1 MEKKEKVVFKEPELE
16 SLRELLVETK
26 AFKDIKKDW

>member
-1 MEKKEKVVFKEPELE
+1 MEEKKVVFREPELE
-16 SLRELLVETK
+16 RLRELLVETK

>member
-1 MEKKEKVVFKEPELE
+1 MEKKKVVFKEPELE
-16 SLRELLVETK
+16 RLRKILVETK